1 MRRKLVSLSITVVMA
16 VGSLGLQGCGAS
28 DLSKL
33 HDSLNKVARSLNAAA
48 KTNRNFYEN
57 GIYGVTGSPVAIEW
71 RQKGAT
77 VVHNANE
84 KLILALNLAKG
95 LTAATFEQGKL
106 AVLQA
111 LAQAS
116 AGLNTGNPS
125 IDLVLASIAAL
136 ITQAV
141 VLIEAFQSHHL
152 RHALPEIRTWKLE
165 GVTA

>member
-1 MRRKLVSLSITVVMA
+1 MKRKLLSLSVAVVM
-16 VGSLGLQGCGAS
+16 VIGSLGLQGCGAS

-33 HDSLNKVARSLNAAA
+33 HDSLNRVARSLNAAA

-77 VVHNANE
+77 AIHSANE
-84 KLILALNLAKG
+84 KLILALNLAKQ
-95 LTAATFEQGKL
+95 LTPETFEQGKL

-116 AGLNTGNPS
+116 AGLNTGNANF
-125 IDLVLASIAAL
+125 DFVLVSIAAL

-141 VLIEAFQSHHL
+141 LLIEAFQSHQL
-152 RHALPEIRTWKLE
+152 KYVLPEIQTWKLE
-165 GVTA
+165 GVTV